1 MTVHHKKD
9 EFSHILHDISSQRQ
23 LQNINE
29 KSKSYLD
36 NSNIEG
42 QVDLIDRNSV
52 QQFNLKHLKQNESF
66 SSLCRIDN
74 NLNLWEQLLL
84 RNKST
89 TFFLC
94 IARYLLLIDL
104 NSKIDDFSP
113 FKLRYDKSPQH
124 SSQEDD

>member
-42 QVDLIDRNSV
+42 QVDLIDRSSV
-52 QQFNLKHLKQNESF
+52 QKSNLEHPKHNESF
-66 SSLCRIDN
+66 DSLRKIDN
-74 NLNLWEQLLL
+74 NLDIWEQLLL

-94 IARYLLLIDL
+94 FAKYLFIYYL
-104 NSKIDDFSP
+104 
-113 FKLRYDKSPQH
+113 
-124 SSQEDD
+124 